1 MHAPPGNGDDLDE
14 SNDTGLT
21 RTRAR
26 VASSEIAT
34 HRGTAESNQPY
45 SFLCRS
51 RSSRVVRAS
60 SCRVAFAPKGTLNL
74 NSNQRNS
81 FLHPCVIPHKRST
94 RARTRRALDAHRR
107 PGAPHTSTRTRV
119 ASSARDSRR
128 PRASHR
134 RMPRPPSGH
143 RREPRQTTT
152 TTAGVDDG
160 GGGAPRGDRDG
171 SADARSASKDDAAA
185 AADDDDDENDGFRL
199 HKAPPLTQDMI
210 DALDAIESR
219 RVSARWSARMRSVKR
234 RIEDCARQFPTSSLV
249 FVFTKPFRSV
259 ENRHK
264 WCVKRKRA
272 LRSRHDLDA

>member
-1 MHAPPGNGDDLDE
+1 MRDPPQEVDA
-14 SNDTGLT
+14 
-21 RTRAR
+21 RAD
-26 VASSEIAT
+26 
-34 HRGTAESNQPY
+34 
-45 SFLCRS
+45 
-51 RSSRVVRAS
+51 
-60 SCRVAFAPKGTLNL
+60 
-74 NSNQRNS
+74 
-81 FLHPCVIPHKRST
+81 ST
-94 RARTRRALDAHRR
+94 RVTRRASATGR
-107 PGAPHTSTRTRV
+107 PDAPHTSTRARV

-128 PRASHR
+128 PRATHR

-143 RREPRQTTT
+143 RPKPRQSSTTTT

-160 GGGAPRGDRDG
+160 GGDAPRGDRDG
-171 SADARSASKDDAAA
+171 SANARSASKDDDAA
-185 AADDDDDENDGFRL
+185 AADDDDDDENENDGFRL

-272 LRSRHDLDA
+272 LRSRHDLDARHPPRRDLN